1 MVKKQNANY
10 CFTAEYKICIKQSA
24 FFNINC
30 TFNNA
35 FLKYCCIFAKILK
48 EMELLIK
55 SFKKLLSFT
64 PLEFKRYIFS
74 EIAWSDKMIGIVGPR
89 GVGKTTMLLQY
100 IKENLDVNETLY
112 VQADDLYFANHTLVE
127 LAEEFSKNRGKYLFI
142 DEIHKY
148 SGWSQALKSMYD
160 YFPEMKIVFT
170 GSSILEILKGSADLS
185 RRALM
190 FKMQG
195 LSFREYLLLFHNIA
209 VETYSL
215 MDILEHKTDN
225 FPVRHPLPLFKD
237 YLRRGYYPFGVND
250 TMFSQRMKQ
259 VIIQTLETD
268 IPIYANMSVSTG
280 KKLAKLLKIIS
291 QSVPFKP
298 NFSKIGAMLESSRN
312 VITDYFYFM
321 ELSGL
326 IMQLRDKGEGIGQL
340 GKVEKVYL
348 DNCNLI
354 FALAEQESDIGNMRE
369 TVFFN
374 QMRVRNHIFRS
385 EKADFNINNI
395 TFEVGGRNKSQEQ
408 IKDLKNAYIVKDDIE
423 NGYRNVL
430 PLWAFCLNY

>member
-1 MVKKQNANY
+1 M
-10 CFTAEYKICIKQSA
+10 EMLIKN
-24 FFNINC
+24 F
-30 TFNNA
+30 
-35 FLKYCCIFAKILK
+35 K
-48 EMELLIK
+48 ELLSLI
-55 SFKKLLSFT
+55 
-64 PLEFKRYIFS
+64 PLDFKRYLYS
-74 EIAWSDKMIGIVGPR
+74 EVAWEDRMIGIIGPR

-112 VQADDLYFANHTLVE
+112 VQADDIYFANHTLLE

-148 SGWSQALKSMYD
+148 RGWSQSLKSIYD
-160 YFPEMKIVFT
+160 YFPQMKIVFT

-190 FKMQG
+190 FKLQG
-195 LSFREYLLLFHNIA
+195 LSFREYLCFFHNIS

-215 MDILEHKTDN
+215 SNILEHKTDN

-237 YLRRGYYPFGVND
+237 YLRRGYYPFGIDD
-250 TMFSQRMKQ
+250 TMLLYRLNQ

-268 IPIYANMSVSTG
+268 IPIFANMNVATG
-280 KKLAKLLKIIS
+280 KKLGKLLKIIS

-298 NFSKIGAMLESSRN
+298 NFTKIAGMLEVSRN
-312 VITDYFYFM
+312 KIDDYCYYM
-321 ELSGL
+321 ELAGL
-326 IMQLRDKGEGIGQL
+326 IMQLRDMGKGIGQL
-340 GKVEKVYL
+340 GKVDKVYL
-348 DNCNLI
+348 DNPNLI
-354 FALAEQESDIGNMRE
+354 FALAEQQPEVGNIRE

-374 QMRVRNHIFRS
+374 QMRVKNEIFRS

-395 TFEVGGRNKSQEQ
+395 TFEVGGKNKNQEQ

-423 NGYRNVL
+423 YGYKNVV
-430 PLWAFCLNY
+430 PLWAFGLNY